1 MSGGEPSSI
10 KRAQLCDTV
19 SLFVRVSK
27 CMTPLCG
34 LSCFFMY
41 RLPEGMKM
49 TVQQMICIYSAQ
61 INAIAFEGVRVCIGY
76 CTENIVRGSLQML

>member
-1 MSGGEPSSI
+1 MFVALRRSRYARQNHTFGDANGQALYDRAPRTMSGGEPSSI

-27 CMTPLCG
+27 RMAPLCG

-41 RLPEGMKM
+41 RL
-49 TVQQMICIYSAQ
+49 
-61 INAIAFEGVRVCIGY
+61 
-76 CTENIVRGSLQML
+76 L